1 VKFVV
6 IPIVFS
12 VGEIKRRGKK
22 MDFYE
27 DIKERFFNLIK
38 DKNLMSL
45 KVQIVSAR
53 PLTPQEV
60 IGKPERNDFPL
71 LKGKEVMIQAN
82 FKGSLGQAFTDMP
95 GNYSGTLKEIF
106 DMSLDNNF
114 ERAVFVSTLNAVL
127 RCLNYISK
135 TVHCRDKEPGDCA
148 AHLVDYIKERFDNP
162 HIAFI
167 GMQPAMVDALT
178 AHFKIRV
185 TDLNYDSVGQKKCGV
200 LIEDV
205 SYTKEIINWAD
216 LIIATGSTAVNNT
229 LSSLLVNKPI
239 IFYGVTIAGLA
250 YLKGYEQYCFCGH

>member
-1 VKFVV
+1 
-6 IPIVFS
+6 
-12 VGEIKRRGKK
+12 

-38 DKNLMSL
+38 EKNLMSL

-95 GNYSGTLKEIF
+95 GNYKGTLK
-106 DMSLDNNF
+106 DVLDLPQDNNF
-114 ERAVFVSTLNAVL
+114 KRAVFIATLNAVL
-127 RCLNYISK
+127 RYLKLVNK

-162 HIAFI
+162 RLAFI
-167 GMQPAMVDALT
+167 GMQPAMVENL
-178 AHFKIRV
+178 AHNFEIRV
-185 TDLNYDSVGQKKCGV
+185 TDLDLNNVGKQKCGV

-216 LIIATGSTAVNNT
+216 LIIATGTTAVNNT